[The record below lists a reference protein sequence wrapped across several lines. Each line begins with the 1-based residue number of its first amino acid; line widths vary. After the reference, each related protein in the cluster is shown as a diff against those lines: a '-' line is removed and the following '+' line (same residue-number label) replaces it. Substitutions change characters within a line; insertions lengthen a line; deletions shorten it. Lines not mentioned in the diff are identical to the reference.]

1 MKKRVSRQYAS
12 GRLLA
17 LCALVT
23 AFTACQQMTN
33 THSASANAT
42 VKPILLAH
50 AIGDSLKFSVGIL
63 SLDRSR
69 EIADVFV
76 RRPDNVIVLAVVP
89 GRNIEVIFPGT
100 MTVKKLPAANTF
112 RFVMQRFEVSTRPV
126 GSEAEARGRQAYDQC
141 QIRRSAA
148 LRRTAET
155 ARRVRRDSTGKSIDT
170 PVSTARE
177 TLLESCDHLGESTG
191 QVVFMQPMSPR
202 EPRERY
208 LVVLSSSS
216 PVSELEL
223 NERLN
228 TLTTIASD
236 VSLTIEAIAAGIF
249 AGKAGVWGGSYV
261 SW

>member
-1 MKKRVSRQYAS
+1 MERRVSPQFRS

-17 LCALVT
+17 LCALVI
-23 AFTACQQMTN
+23 AFTACQQTTN
-33 THSASANAT
+33 VHRLSASAT
-42 VKPILLAH
+42 VKPRLAAH
-50 AIGDSLKFSVGIL
+50 AIGDSLTFSVAIL
-63 SLDRSR
+63 SFDRSR

-76 RRPDNVIVLAVVP
+76 RRPDNVIVLAVMP
-89 GRNIEVIFPGT
+89 GRDIEIIFPGT

-112 RFVMQRFEVSTRPV
+112 RFAMQRFEVSTRPV
-126 GSEAEARGRQAYDQC
+126 GPEAEARRRQAYDQC
-141 QIRRSAA
+141 QIRRTAA
-148 LRRTAET
+148 LRRAAEA
-155 ARRVRRDSTGKSIDT
+155 ARMTRRDSSGKSIDT

-177 TLLESCDHLGESTG
+177 TLLESCDRLGESTG
-191 QVVFMQPMSPR
+191 QVVFMRPMPPR

-249 AGKAGVWGGSYV
+249 AGKSGAWGGSYV